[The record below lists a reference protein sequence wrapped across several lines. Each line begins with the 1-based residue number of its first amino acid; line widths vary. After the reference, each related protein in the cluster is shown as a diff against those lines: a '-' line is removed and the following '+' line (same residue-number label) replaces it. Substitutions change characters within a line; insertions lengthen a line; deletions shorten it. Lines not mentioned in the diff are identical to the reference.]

1 MKLNKFVSAIGLAV
15 FTLVMIKKVIDEIS
29 EVSKDNF
36 IDTKNPDINLEN
48 MEKDSV
54 DTSQEVKIE
63 ELTASIDSQKTEEEQ
78 VSEVSTPVLEK
89 KVRKSRA
96 KKMNEEELNPKKIKI
111 KKKQE

>member
-1 MKLNKFVSAIGLAV
+1 MKLNKFVSVIGLAV
-15 FTLVMIKKVIDEIS
+15 FTVVMIKKVID

-63 ELTASIDSQKTEEEQ
+63 ELTASIDSQKTEEVQ
-78 VSEVSTPVLEK
+78 VSEMSTPVLEK
-89 KVRKSRA
+89 KVRKPKV
-96 KKMNEEELNPKKIKI
+96 KKMTEEEINPKKIKI